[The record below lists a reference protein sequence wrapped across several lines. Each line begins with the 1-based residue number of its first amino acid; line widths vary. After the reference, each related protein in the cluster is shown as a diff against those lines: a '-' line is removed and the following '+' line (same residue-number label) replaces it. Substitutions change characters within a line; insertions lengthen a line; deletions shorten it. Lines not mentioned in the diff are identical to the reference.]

1 MAEDN
6 QQASTERFKR
16 SCIYAI
22 VAVVASTLAVLVLV
36 SIGGTRTASGS
47 AMSGLDISA
56 YIFGLP
62 LVAGWLIVRGIFG
75 EWSVIHGAQ
84 IFWVWPLSVAIDS
97 LVIFLVWEFLHRK
110 ASHDLASN
118 STLGLD

>member
-62 LVAGWLIVRGIFG
+62 WSQAGSSF
-75 EWSVIHGAQ
+75 A
-84 IFWVWPLSVAIDS
+84 
-97 LVIFLVWEFLHRK
+97 EF
-110 ASHDLASN
+110 SEN
-118 STLGLD
+118 GV